1 MLKLTVKDGTFGYR
15 KDEKI
20 LDHISFEAC
29 AGEIVM
35 ILGKNGVGKT
45 TLLKCICGLQKWDY
59 GKICLDGEWEK
70 KSLFQQISYVAQS
83 YECSFSYRVID
94 MVCMGLT
101 KKMGYF
107 STPGEKE
114 KKQALQIMREI
125 GIEELADMEC
135 SALSGGQ
142 FRMVMIARA
151 LVSDPYIL
159 VMDEAE
165 THLDIRRQR
174 DLLKLIKKLTKERGI
189 ICLFNTHYPEHALKY
204 ADQVL
209 FLGKKRYLYGK
220 TEEVMTE
227 ENLKEFLDVKTCLVD
242 LKVFGYRE
250 KMIYITD

>member
-1 MLKLTVKDGTFGYR
+1 MLKLTITDGTFGYR
-15 KDEKI
+15 KGERI
-20 LDHISFEAC
+20 LDHISFEAS

-45 TLLKCICGLQKWDY
+45 TLLKCICGLEQWDY
-59 GKICLDGEWEK
+59 GKTCLSGNWEK
-70 KSLFQQISYVAQS
+70 ESLFQKISYVAQS
-83 YECSFSYRVID
+83 YESSFSYRVVD

-107 STPGEKE
+107 SIPGEKE
-114 KKQALQIMREI
+114 KKQALQIMQKV

-142 FRMVMIARA
+142 FRLVMIARA
-151 LVSDPYIL
+151 LVSDPDIL

-227 ENLKEFLDVKTCLVD
+227 ENLREFLDVKTCLVD